1 MCNEVPRQQYC
12 SKIDGNEN
20 IWSFLLLILTI
31 SALVQIHKRRRIK
44 PRRREPRYQLT
55 LGRNSIPS
63 CVNDI
68 LSHQMKW
75 RYCTNEISDR
85 LSFRF
90 FSLIG
95 IEELFADSQFH
106 LWRVIVSGHHIRQS
120 KIDLFLQDGARRSS
134 RFGVF
139 FSFITFILVHWRIIW
154 SFLQTS
160 DASAKHQI
168 WPYGRHSFNRLPP
181 SFIDISGKTKKLRE
195 KKRNTP
201 PDIILWNISMPF
213 QIETEM
219 GNCSHLTHAWQDLKQ
234 ANGYSSKRVEEST
247 YDWIIYKTK

>member
-44 PRRREPRYQLT
+44 PRRREPRCQLT
-55 LGRNSIPS
+55 FGRNSIPS

-90 FSLIG
+90 FFSYW
-95 IEELFADSQFH
+95 H
-106 LWRVIVSGHHIRQS
+106 RRIVCRQS
-120 KIDLFLQDGARRSS
+120 VPSVAGDSVRSSYSPVKDWFVFARRSQKIESLWWFFFFHNFHS
-134 RFGVF
+134 RSLKDYLEFPANER
-139 FSFITFILVHWRIIW
+139 RIG
-154 SFLQTS
+154 QT
-160 DASAKHQI
+160 
-168 WPYGRHSFNRLPP
+168 
-181 SFIDISGKTKKLRE
+181 
-195 KKRNTP
+195 
-201 PDIILWNISMPF
+201 PDMAIRPTLF
-213 QIETEM
+213 
-219 GNCSHLTHAWQDLKQ
+219 
-234 ANGYSSKRVEEST
+234 
-247 YDWIIYKTK
+247 